1 MALKDVKEYYY
12 HMTAQFMELK
22 ADLADFEEAFAKG
35 YITEDKLEA
44 VKEELIKVEVNYERL
59 SYIMYLLEMPNKKQ
73 KKPGY
78 AARNATLVNFFAD
91 HNADMDSVIVENKSS
106 LDNLRAELKRLTEE
120 VGN

>member
-22 ADLADFEEAFAKG
+22 ADLADFEEAFANG

-44 VKEELIKVEVNYERL
+44 VKEELVKVEINHERL

-78 AARNATLVNFFAD
+78 VARNAALVDFFAD
-91 HNADMDSVIVENKSS
+91 HNADMDSVIAENKSS
-106 LDNLRAELKRLTEE
+106 LDNLRAELKRLTKE